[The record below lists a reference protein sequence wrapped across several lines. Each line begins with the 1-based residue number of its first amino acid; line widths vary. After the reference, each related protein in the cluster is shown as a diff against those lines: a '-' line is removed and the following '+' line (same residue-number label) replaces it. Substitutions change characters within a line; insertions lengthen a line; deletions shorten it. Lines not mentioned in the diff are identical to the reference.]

1 MEYKGSLS
9 ENGFFKIIM
18 EQVNDINQLLY
29 ITSFCNSDNT
39 FYFMLLNCCK
49 IQQMSQYFV
58 SHVSYLKLNP

>member
-39 FYFMLLNCCK
+39 FYFLILSCSK

-58 SHVSYLKLNP
+58 SHVSYLKLNV